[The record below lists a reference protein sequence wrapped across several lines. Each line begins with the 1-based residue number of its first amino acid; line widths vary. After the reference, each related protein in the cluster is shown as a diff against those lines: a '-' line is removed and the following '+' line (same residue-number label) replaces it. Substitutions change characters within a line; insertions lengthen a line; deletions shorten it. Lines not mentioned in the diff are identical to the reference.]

1 MLQTVQILAVIAYH
15 IWKKDK
21 SSYVLLDALELILLI
36 CLGGLT
42 QYYFYIFAAVFGACI
57 CIYMLASKRFKLFV
71 GYAASLWAGVIMAL
85 VIFPATIKYH
95 LSGYRGNYA
104 TDSIGKFTFEKFRL
118 YDEMINKELF
128 AGIAKPVLFV
138 LLACAVC
145 KVITWATN
153 LTVTQ
158 KEHYCEVRFTL
169 KKLAFE
175 EKQICLRLF
184 VNDGSKDK
192 TLDILRSFAQKDS
205 RVRYISF
212 SRNFGKESAMYAGFQ
227 TCTGDYAAVMDA
239 DMQDPPSLLPE
250 MYKALQTGEYDSVAT
265 RRVDRKGE
273 PPIRSF
279 FARCFYKIINK
290 MSDADI
296 VDGARDF
303 RLMKRKMVDA
313 IVSMG
318 EYNRFSKG
326 IFGWV
331 GFRTK
336 WLPYENVE
344 RVAGT
349 TKWNFWKLFK
359 YSIEGIVGFS
369 TAPLL
374 LAVCIGLAF
383 CALAFIGIVFV
394 IVRALA
400 FGDPTSGW
408 PSLVCIILL
417 CSGVQLMCTGIA
429 GEYLAKTYLEVKHR
443 PIYIVAETEED
454 LSKKELTQ
462 CN

>member
-1 MLQTVQILAVIAYH
+1 MKLSIN
-15 IWKKDK
+15 KKRNRGNN
-21 SSYVLLDALELILLI
+21 SEYWVYLFLLFTGFIFVLNFSYSTSPLTPYYWGGDTAQFLTIGKAW
-36 CLGGLT
+36 CLGKIPL
-42 QYYFYIFAAVFGACI
+42 
-57 CIYMLASKRFKLFV
+57 L
-71 GYAASLWAGVIMAL
+71 
-85 VIFPATIKYH
+85 
-95 LSGYRGNYA
+95 
-104 TDSIGKFTFEKFRL
+104 EE
-118 YDEMINKELF
+118 DEMLISLVVPCYNEEESLPIFYKE
-128 AGIAKPVLFV
+128 I
-138 LLACAVC
+138 C
-145 KVITWATN
+145 KVSEEMAQFYNT
-153 LTVTQ
+153 
-158 KEHYCEVRFTL
+158 
-169 KKLAFE
+169 AFE
-175 EKQICLRLF
+175 FVF